1 MKSKKSFLIIDLNE
15 NNLHESDYGNKISKH
30 WMFIL
35 IGSAIFV
42 LQMSVVITTIV
53 YQEERKSKYS
63 R

>member
-1 MKSKKSFLIIDLNE
+1 MKCFLIIDLNE
-15 NNLHESDYGNKISKH
+15 NDLHESDYDNKISKH

-42 LQMSVVITTIV
+42 LQISVVITTNV
-53 YQEERKSKYS
+53 YQEEKKSKYT